1 MNSIDWRAYAPGDH
15 RIACPSCARG
25 ERDKSAGLTIDADGA
40 GVLHCFR
47 CSHVE
52 TFRPERGAVL
62 RAPAIQPERKPHTQK
77 HTSLSDWG
85 RDFWNDCRP
94 LAGVALDYLSARHC
108 ATPPAGAHLR
118 WHPSVKH
125 PSGYVGPTLVGL
137 VTDAQTG
144 EPLSLHRTWITS
156 TGKAEVSPPRMQLAN
171 HSLDGGVIR
180 LWPDEYV
187 THGLAV
193 GEGIETCLSLAHGY
207 TPVWCVIDAGHLSKF
222 PVIPG
227 VELLV
232 IARDN
237 DAAGIA
243 AAHSCAA
250 RWVDAGCEVLVTA
263 QSKNDI
269 NDEVSV

>member
-1 MNSIDWRAYAPGDH
+1 MINWDEYVVGDH
-15 RIACPSCARG
+15 RISCPSCARG
-25 ERDKSAGLTIDADGA
+25 ERDKSAGLTIDADGT

-52 TFRPERGAVL
+52 TFRPERGAVM
-62 RAPAIQPERKPHTQK
+62 RAPAQKPAHKPMPQK
-77 HTSLSDWG
+77 RTSLSDWG
-85 RDFWNDCRP
+85 HDLWNNCRP